1 MICHDLIESVPFSE
15 YSGQL
20 PKHSHHIKAPTWSMR
35 PQRTRASRTLGKT
48 VPCSMTIPGSLR
60 HAPAWILTG
69 IALPLSSAQVP
80 LTHGAPW
87 EDHAEKEVQSIDTYD
102 GKQIVPQ
109 LGKSETRPK
118 HRQSA
123 SCISLTAMVHPHRLP
138 SRFSKKGTH
147 QNKSATSELK
157 LSFWRSDIYLI
168 YIWVCVSDFVSDCF
182 CGSSW
187 ITPKQPDTTNPR
199 HVSDQPQGAG
209 WMILL
214 SWPRCKACR
223 LEGRSSKLFA
233 FGQFKHV

>member
-1 MICHDLIESVPFSE
+1 MIWSNQCPSLNIQASCRSIVIILRPPREVWDPREQEHPAPWAWLFQDPDAPELR
-15 YSGQL
+15 G
-20 PKHSHHIKAPTWSMR
+20 PKWLKD
-35 PQRTRASRTLGKT
+35 ASD
-48 VPCSMTIPGSLR
+48 I
-60 HAPAWILTG
+60 AWILTG

-138 SRFSKKGTH
+138 SRFYKKGTH

-157 LSFWRSDIYLI
+157 LSFWRSEISDIYLI
-168 YIWVCVSDFVSDCF
+168 YIWVCVYDFVSDCL
-182 CGSSW
+182 CKIKVGS
-187 ITPKQPDTTNPR
+187 TPR
-199 HVSDQPQGAG
+199 R
-209 WMILL
+209 WMDDSALL
-214 SWPRCKACR
+214 ASVLRRPAWMKELQAVC
-223 LEGRSSKLFA
+223 LWSL
-233 FGQFKHV
+233 